1 MQRELE
7 VFHAV
12 MRTGSANA
20 AADFL
25 GISQPAVSQFIQK
38 LEKRADISLFVRE
51 RGRLVATPEA
61 HALMESVEKNLAGLE
76 AVAHRIATL
85 KQFGLGKLTV
95 ASYPAFGMGFL
106 PRVLARKASRVDQQS
121 VSLQLLSS
129 QEVKQ
134 KALLGDCDFGL
145 MADEA
150 KVDGLQHEL
159 FAQIPAVVVLP
170 MGHALASRKVVSV
183 KSLQGYGFISL
194 NPEDA
199 ARKRLEVALKE
210 RGVTLQS
217 KIETPYAMTV
227 CELVARNVGISI
239 VSPVAALDYADRG
252 LVLRR
257 FELPLMFKCLMVM
270 PLNMPLSGLA
280 QKFATEM
287 RLQLAQDYRDI
298 EKLLL

>member
-25 GISQPAVSQFIQK
+25 GISQPAVSQFVQK
-38 LEKRADISLFVRE
+38 LEKRADIALFVRE
-51 RGRLVATPEA
+51 RGRLIATPEA
-61 HALMESVEKNLAGLE
+61 HALMEAVEKSLVGLE
-76 AVAHRIATL
+76 AVYQRIETL
-85 KQFGLGKLTV
+85 KKFGVGKLTV

-106 PRVLARKASRVDQQS
+106 PRVLSRKGSRVDQQY
-121 VSLQLLSS
+121 VSLQVLSS
-129 QEVKQ
+129 QDVKR
-134 KALLGDCDFGL
+134 KALLNECDFGL

-170 MGHALASRKVVSV
+170 VGHALASKKVITA
-183 KSLQGYGFISL
+183 KSLQGYAFISL

-199 ARKRLEVALKE
+199 ARKRFEVALKE
-210 RGVTLQS
+210 RGVVLQS
-217 KIETPYAMTV
+217 KIETPYAMTI

-239 VSPVAALDYADRG
+239 VSPIAALDYAGRG

-257 FELPLMFKCLMVM
+257 FELPLIFNCLMVM

-280 QKFATEM
+280 QKFVAEM

-298 EKLLL
+298 NKLLL

>member
-25 GISQPAVSQFIQK
+25 GISQPAVSQFVQK
-38 LEKRADISLFVRE
+38 LEKRADIALFVRE
-51 RGRLVATPEA
+51 RGRLIATPEA
-61 HALMESVEKNLAGLE
+61 HALMEAVEKSLVGME
-76 AVAHRIATL
+76 AVSQRIETL
-85 KQFGLGKLTV
+85 KKFGVGKLTV

-106 PRVLARKASRVDQQS
+106 PRVLSRKGSRVDQQY
-121 VSLQLLSS
+121 VSLQVLSS
-129 QEVKQ
+129 QDVKR
-134 KALLGDCDFGL
+134 KALLNECDFGL

-170 MGHALASRKVVSV
+170 VGHALASKKVITA
-183 KSLQGYGFISL
+183 KSLQGYAFISL

-199 ARKRLEVALKE
+199 ARKRFEVALKE
-210 RGVTLQS
+210 RGVVLQS
-217 KIETPYAMTV
+217 KIETPYAMTI

-239 VSPVAALDYADRG
+239 VSPIAALDYAGRG
-252 LVLRR
+252 LLLRR
-257 FELPLMFKCLMVM
+257 FELPLTFNCLMVM

-280 QKFATEM
+280 QKFVAEM

-298 EKLLL
+298 NKLLL

>member
-12 MRTGSANA
+12 MRTGSANG

-25 GISQPAVSQFIQK
+25 GISQPAVSQFVQK
-38 LEKRADISLFVRE
+38 LEKRAEIALFVRE

-61 HALMESVEKNLAGLE
+61 HALMASVEKNLVGLE
-76 AVAHRIATL
+76 AVARRIATL
-85 KQFGLGKLTV
+85 KKFGLGKLTV

-106 PRVLARKASRVDQQS
+106 PRVLARKASRIDQQS

-134 KALLGDCDFGL
+134 KALLGECDFGL

-170 MGHALASRKVVSV
+170 VGHALASRKVVSA
-183 KSLQGYGFISL
+183 KSLQGHGFISL
-194 NPEDA
+194 SPEDA
-199 ARKRLEVALKE
+199 ARKRLEIALKD

-217 KIETPYAMTV
+217 RIETPYAMTI

-239 VSPVAALDYADRG
+239 VSPIAALDYANRG

-257 FELPLMFKCLMVM
+257 FELPLMFNCLMVT

-280 QKFATEM
+280 QKFVAQM
-287 RLQLAQDYRDI
+287 RQQLAQDYRDI
-298 EKLLL
+298 ETLLL